1 MPVMANGRLFLIP
14 SPLGEYAPEQVI
26 PAPVLEKLRGIRR
39 YVVEETR
46 TVRRYLSAAGL
57 KGHIGGLEFREL
69 NEHTAPEEVESLL
82 DMFSENGEPVDVG
95 LISEAGL
102 PAVADP
108 GAQLVAL
115 CHQHGIQVV
124 PLVGPSSLMLALMAS
139 GLNGQ
144 SFAFVGYLPAKID
157 ERRKAIRDIEKRSAQ
172 FRQTEIFIETPYRN
186 DSLMSDLLATLQP
199 GTKLCIAADITL
211 DGETIITRTVKGWRT
226 SPVSIGKRP
235 CVFLILA
242 K

>member
-1 MPVMANGRLFLIP
+1 MANGRLFLIP

-69 NEHTAPEEVESLL
+69 NEHTAPDEVESLL

-115 CHQHGIQVV
+115 CHQRGIRVV

-144 SFAFVGYLPAKID
+144 SFAFVGYLPAKTD